1 MTTRHTLPQRRAAET
16 FELRHGNR
24 NMPWQITVGF
34 YADGAVGEIFA
45 NGAKSGSDDEAN
57 ARDAF
62 VALSISLQHGV
73 PLAAFQHAMLRN
85 ADGSPSTIIG
95 AVVDRL
101 MEGK

>member
-1 MTTRHTLPQRRAAET
+1 MSRNALPHRRVNET

-24 NMPWQITVGF
+24 NASWQITIGR
-34 YADGAVGEIFA
+34 YPDGSIGEIFA

-85 ADGSPSTIIG
+85 ADGSASTIVG
-95 AVVDRL
+95 AVIDRL
-101 MEGK
+101 MEQS